1 MAMCT
6 LNKLKGII
14 LNMKKKKIKIN
25 LDSFDVIIE
34 KKKFLSNK
42 IKTSIRNVK
51 LDMIETVSRDEF
63 HNQLNDITIF
73 LKDNKE
79 FMLLNT
85 EVPNLEELYNYL
97 LENANNYNY
106 AITLIDIETL
116 NTQIIATT
124 QSINNK

>member
-25 LDSFDVIIE
+25 LDGFDVIIE

>member
-1 MAMCT
+1 MAMCI

-63 HNQLNDITIF
+63 HNQLNDIIIF

-116 NTQIIATT
+116 NTQIISTT

>member
-1 MAMCT
+1 MAMCI

-25 LDSFDVIIE
+25 LDGFDVIIE

>member
-106 AITLIDIETL
+106 AITLIDIETF

>member
-1 MAMCT
+1 
-6 LNKLKGII
+6 
-14 LNMKKKKIKIN
+14 MKKKKIKIN

-63 HNQLNDITIF
+63 HNQLNDIIIF

-106 AITLIDIETL
+106 AISLIDIETL
-116 NTQIIATT
+116 NTQIISTT

>member
-25 LDSFDVIIE
+25 LDGFDVIIE

-106 AITLIDIETL
+106 AIALIDIETL